1 MAVNKEKIMQ
11 ETLNA
16 IKAKIPGMT
25 IDKYKNYGKSIEV
38 ETISTGSL
46 ALDNILGGGAA
57 KGRLF
62 NLVGHTSSGKTT
74 VALTIIAEEQRK
86 NPEANIL
93 YVDAEN
99 SLDISYAKSLGVNV
113 DEIVICQPD
122 CGEDGYEAADMF
134 LASGIADIIVIDSV
148 AAMIPRAI
156 LMGELGEQA
165 QIGVGARLDTQ
176 GIGRLFAKANKTGT
190 TVIVIN
196 QWVEGVKINAFAT
209 GDKVSGN
216 KYQPGG
222 QYLPFYMTHIVE
234 ISRVGQLVENGEVVS
249 NQIRAYTRKNKIA
262 APYRT
267 ADFYI
272 TFGEGLDLVQEA
284 IDLGLQVGEVVKE
297 GRSIFKV
304 KGAERGYNGRQTFVR
319 YLKENRDVLDQL
331 REAINLKIKDTQ
343 ADLKINPDNSEADPA
358 SE

>member
-1 MAVNKEKIMQ
+1 MAAVNREKIMQ
-11 ETLNA
+11 DTLDA
-16 IKAKIPGMT
+16 IKSKIPGMT
-25 IDKYKNYGKSIEV
+25 IGKYKNFGESIEV

-74 VALTIIAEEQRK
+74 VALTIIAELQRK
-86 NPEANIL
+86 KPDANIL

-99 SLDISYAKSLGVNV
+99 SLDVKYAKSLGVNV
-113 DEIVICQPD
+113 DEMYITQPD
-122 CGEDGYEAADMF
+122 CGEDGYEAADIF
-134 LASGIADIIVIDSV
+134 LSSGIADVVVIDSV
-148 AAMIPRAI
+148 AAMIPKAI

-176 GIGRLFAKANKTGT
+176 GIGRLFAKANKTKT

-196 QWVEGVKINAFAT
+196 QWVEGVKINQFAT

-234 ISRVGQLVENGEVVS
+234 ISRVGQLEENGEVVS

-262 APYRT
+262 PPYRT

-284 IDLGLQVGEVVKE
+284 IDLGIQVGEVVKE
-297 GRSIFKV
+297 GRQIFKI
-304 KGAERGYNGRQTFVR
+304 KDAEQGFNGRQKFVR
-319 YLKENRDVLDQL
+319 YLKDNRDVLDTL
-331 REAINLKIKDTQ
+331 REAINVKIRGTQ
-343 ADLKINPDNSEADPA
+343 SDLIIEQSKEDQE
-358 SE
+358 